1 MRYFKTATVLGD
13 GTIYNGIDVVQ
24 NSEISDHPL
33 VVLGEL
39 GENRKRVSI
48 HVSGNVEDYPLHD
61 PAHPNR
67 IMGGWVYSDKAYVAS
82 CITPAAAAAPPE
94 GMYEHRGM
102 SVPEAVLVRANAF
115 SGIISNRRPN
125 GRVFDA
131 VHIASSVKIGSEVF
145 ESLQRLEHWDPI
157 PMSQCLLARGY
168 RALGEAGRLGKQH
181 DCLIALPPRG
191 FVLYWPNNKPTPLA
205 IVNKPSANALV
216 TVVPAGDL
224 PALLMAD
231 SV

>member
-1 MRYFKTATVLGD
+1 MRYFETATVLGD
-13 GTIYNGIDVVQ
+13 GTIYNGIDVQ
-24 NSEISDHPL
+24 RNPEISTHPL

-48 HVSGNVEDYPLHD
+48 HVAGNVEDYPLHD
-61 PAHPNR
+61 PAYPDR
-67 IMGGWVYSDKAYVAS
+67 VMGCW
-82 CITPAAAAAPPE
+82 E
-94 GMYEHRGM
+94 GMFEHRGM

-131 VHIASSVKIGSEVF
+131 VHIASSVKLGSEVF

-191 FVLYWPNNKPTPLA
+191 FVLFWPNNKPTPFA

-224 PALLMAD
+224 PALLMAE
-231 SV
+231 SA

>member
-13 GTIYNGIDVVQ
+13 GTIYNGIDVTRNPEVSQ
-24 NSEISDHPL
+24 HPL

-39 GENRKRVSI
+39 GENRKRISI
-48 HVSGNVEDYPLHD
+48 HVAGNVEDYPLHD
-61 PAHPNR
+61 PAHPDR
-67 IMGGWVYSDKAYVAS
+67 IMGGWVYCDKGYVAS
-82 CITPAAAAAPPE
+82 CVTPAAADAPPE

-102 SVPEAVLVRANAF
+102 SAPDAVLVRADAF

-131 VHIASSVKIGSEVF
+131 VNIASSVKLGSEVF

-157 PMSQCLLARGY
+157 AMSQCLLARGY

-181 DCLIALPPRG
+181 DCLLVLPPRS
-191 FVLYWPNNKPTPLA
+191 FVLYWPNNKPAPLA

-231 SV
+231 PA